1 LRNQKEKKD
10 EKANK
15 QLKRERKRR
24 ASERWRKGGP
34 RDRSENEN
42 EEQKGGYQM
51 NDEKGKALKRKSKG
65 ILWRIG
71 KGELV
76 NNEQEQMTMKK
87 SKKQGWE
94 RR

>member
-1 LRNQKEKKD
+1 
-10 EKANK
+10 
-15 QLKRERKRR
+15 
-24 ASERWRKGGP
+24 
-34 RDRSENEN
+34 
-42 EEQKGGYQM
+42 M